1 MHSPVPC
8 LPVAVIVK
16 LSNFVC
22 LKREE
27 SAGPINCPTTRD
39 SDVILAGVHGVVG
52 FVGVGVLPCRPLSLS
67 LSPSLSLSRS
77 LSLSPLSLVQSY
89 RSPSPC
95 RSEPRRAGTFS
106 LTVDAGLRQAPL
118 TPAPSCTERVV
129 SVSLRLGKYGLSPP
143 HDTICPAKGV
153 RSVSDIGPAPTS
165 ERCPGSGASVHSL
178 GSGPPNIT
186 LGNKN
191 NNKNKQ

>member
-39 SDVILAGVHGVVG
+39 SDVILAGVHGVEG

-67 LSPSLSLSRS
+67 LSLSLSLPRCLSLGLSLSLSLS
-77 LSLSPLSLVQSY
+77 LLSLSFSHIAF
-89 RSPSPC
+89 
-95 RSEPRRAGTFS
+95 PRRAGRS
-106 LTVDAGLRQAPL
+106 RGGLG
-118 TPAPSCTERVV
+118 PSA
-129 SVSLRLGKYGLSPP
+129 SP
-143 HDTICPAKGV
+143 
-153 RSVSDIGPAPTS
+153 SM
-165 ERCPGSGASVHSL
+165 PGSAKL
-178 GSGPPNIT
+178 R
-186 LGNKN
+186 
-191 NNKNKQ
+191 

>member
-16 LSNFVC
+16 VSNFVC

-39 SDVILAGVHGVVG
+39 SDVILAGVHGVEG

-77 LSLSPLSLVQSY
+77 LSLSLLSLSLAVQVES
-89 RSPSPC
+89 RGGLGPSASPSMPGC
-95 RSEPRRAGTFS
+95 AK
-106 LTVDAGLRQAPL
+106 LR
-118 TPAPSCTERVV
+118 
-129 SVSLRLGKYGLSPP
+129 
-143 HDTICPAKGV
+143 
-153 RSVSDIGPAPTS
+153 
-165 ERCPGSGASVHSL
+165 
-178 GSGPPNIT
+178 
-186 LGNKN
+186 
-191 NNKNKQ
+191 